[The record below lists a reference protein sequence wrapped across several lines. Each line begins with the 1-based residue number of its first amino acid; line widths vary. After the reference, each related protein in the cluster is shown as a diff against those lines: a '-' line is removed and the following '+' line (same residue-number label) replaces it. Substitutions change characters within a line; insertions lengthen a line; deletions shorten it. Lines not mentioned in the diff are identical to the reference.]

1 MTRPALAGVLAGL
14 LAGGASAAA
23 HHSIA
28 AVYDGNRRVTVT
40 GAVREFRFVNPHP
53 WMTVAAIDDRGR
65 EQAWRLELD
74 NLFELQGIGVTA
86 DTWRPGDR
94 VIAMG
99 SPSRDGVSALYV
111 RQLDRPADGFRYE
124 QVGTSPRVRIVPR

>member
-1 MTRPALAGVLAGL
+1 
-14 LAGGASAAA
+14 
-23 HHSIA
+23 
-28 AVYDGNRRVTVT
+28 
-40 GAVREFRFVNPHP
+40 
-53 WMTVAAIDDRGR
+53 MTVAAIDDRGR